1 MQFLITSLGRLRGI
15 AIIEA
20 ISYLALM
27 GFAMPMKYYFGDPS
41 YIPVIGMAHGVLFV
55 LFCAALLQT
64 LIDGSVNLLW
74 CVIIFIASLIPIVP
88 FFLDKK
94 IAAMTKPSTT

>member
-1 MQFLITSLGRLRGI
+1 MQFLTTSLGRLRGV
-15 AIIEA
+15 AILEA

-41 YIPVIGMAHGVLFV
+41 FIPMIGMAHGVLFV
-55 LFCAALLQT
+55 VFCAALLHS
-64 LIDGSVNLLW
+64 LLDGSVSFLW
-74 CVIIFIASLIPIVP
+74 SVIIFIASLIPIVP

-94 IAAMTKPSTT
+94 IAAMSNPTNS